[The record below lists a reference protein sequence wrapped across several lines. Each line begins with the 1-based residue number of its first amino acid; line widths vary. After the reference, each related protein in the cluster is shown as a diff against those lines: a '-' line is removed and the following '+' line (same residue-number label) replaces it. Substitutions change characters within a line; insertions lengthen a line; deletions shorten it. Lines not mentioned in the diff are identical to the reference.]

1 MLPRARMTT
10 TPPDDSSSARA
21 DDPVEALIEECLL
34 RWESD
39 GSTALDD
46 LCRAHPEHA
55 AELRQGM
62 ALLRDSGIGP
72 VDSPVPERL
81 GDFRIL
87 ARLGGGGM
95 GAVFV
100 AEQLSLQRRVAL
112 KLIRPELL
120 FFGSSRERFRREAEA
135 VARLQHPAI
144 VPVFAWGEE
153 NGLPYFAMEL
163 VDGCSLAGALAE
175 LAGRAP
181 LRLSG
186 DDRAAAVA
194 RRAGLATAS
203 PWPLVGP
210 WPRVAC
216 SIVLQVASALRHAHE
231 RGVLHRDVK
240 PSNVVIGIDGRARL
254 LDFGLARTDGD
265 LEITRSG
272 TPLGSLAYMSPEQ
285 LSGRRDVDLRTD
297 VYSLGVTLHELV
309 ALQRPF
315 RGADTESLR
324 TAILAGQRAVL
335 PEQQST
341 LLRDLETICAKATE
355 LDAARRYGS
364 VGAMAMDIEAA
375 LDGRPIAARRTGPF
389 GRLTRSARRRPARAA
404 LLLVLA
410 LGIPTTVILGGLW
423 WQDRAAGDVGRSYA
437 ERVEIAGQVTAAFF
451 RYRSSDRVE
460 AQRGFDVVLAKD
472 PRNELAL
479 LGRLLCGLSAD
490 DGADLE
496 RILAQHDATVTAHAM
511 LGWFGAEAARLQGH
525 KEAALLRLQALPQQ
539 PPPHAID
546 WFVLGVTESW
556 QGREGD
562 EQHFK
567 KALAAIEQA
576 ILLDRSEVRTPIF
589 HVYAA
594 ETAALCGDREAA
606 QRAARAIESLWPDSA
621 MALASAGHA
630 LMDADGPHSV
640 ELLQRARDLAPDQAV
655 LHLYLAESLLL
666 QGRSDEAAVAYEA
679 ALARDDR
686 LGSAWGGLALLRLG
700 QGRLDDAMACSKR
713 YVEAAPGLGYA
724 WKVRAQTLHLAQQW
738 GDARLAYAQAVQR
751 MPADAAVHRG
761 YLATL
766 EKLGDTDAAAAE
778 KQRFASHR

>member
-1 MLPRARMTT
+1 MTT
-10 TPPDDSSSARA
+10 TPPDDPSSARS
-21 DDPVEALIEECLL
+21 DDPVEALLEECLL

-81 GDFRIL
+81 GDFCIL
-87 ARLGGGGM
+87 SRLGGGGM

-135 VARLQHPAI
+135 VARLQHPSI

-163 VDGCSLAGALAE
+163 VEGCSLAGVLAE

-181 LRLSG
+181 LRMTG
-186 DDRAAAVA
+186 DDLAAAVA
-194 RRAGLATAS
+194 RRAAMATAS
-203 PWPLVGP
+203 PWPLAGP

-216 SIVLQVASALRHAHE
+216 NIVLQVASALHHAHE

-240 PSNVVIGIDGRARL
+240 PSNIVIGTDGRARL

-285 LSGRRDVDLRTD
+285 LCGRRDIDARTD

-315 RGADTESLR
+315 RGVDTESLR
-324 TAILAGQRAVL
+324 SAILAGQRAVL
-335 PEQQST
+335 PEQQGA
-341 LLRDLETICAKATE
+341 LMGDLETICAKATE
-355 LDAARRYGS
+355 LDVARRYES
-364 VGAMAMDIEAA
+364 VSALAADIEAA
-375 LDGRPIAARRTGPF
+375 LDGRPIAARRSGLF
-389 GRLTRSARRRPARAA
+389 GRMVRNARRRPARAA
-404 LLLVLA
+404 LLTVLA
-410 LGIPTTVILGGLW
+410 LGTPTIAVLGALW
-423 WQDRAAGDVGRSYA
+423 WQNRAAGDVGRSYA
-437 ERVEIAGQVTAAFF
+437 ERVDIAKQVTAAFF

-460 AQRGFDVVLAKD
+460 AQRGFDVVLGRD

-479 LGRLLCGLSAD
+479 LGRLLCSLSAD

-496 RILAQHDATVTAHAM
+496 RILTQHEATVSAHAM

-525 KEAALLRLQALPQQ
+525 SETAAQRLQALPKQ

-546 WFVLGVTESW
+546 WFALGVTESW

-567 KALAAIEQA
+567 NALAAIEQA

-606 QRAARAIESLWPDSA
+606 QRAARAIENLWPDSA

-630 LMDADGPHSV
+630 LMVADGPHSI
-640 ELLQRARDLAPDQAV
+640 ELLQRARDLEPDQAV

-666 QGRSDEAAVAYEA
+666 QERNDEAAVAYEA
-679 ALARDDR
+679 ALARNDR

-713 YVEAAPGLGYA
+713 YVEAAPDLGYA
-724 WKVRAQTLHLAQQW
+724 WKVRAQTLHLGQQW
-738 GDARLAYAQAVQR
+738 SDARLAYAQAAQR
-751 MPADAAVHRG
+751 MPADPVVHRG
-761 YLATL
+761 YLAVLTR
-766 EKLGDTDAAAAE
+766 LGDADAADAE
-778 KQRFASHR
+778 KQRFASPR